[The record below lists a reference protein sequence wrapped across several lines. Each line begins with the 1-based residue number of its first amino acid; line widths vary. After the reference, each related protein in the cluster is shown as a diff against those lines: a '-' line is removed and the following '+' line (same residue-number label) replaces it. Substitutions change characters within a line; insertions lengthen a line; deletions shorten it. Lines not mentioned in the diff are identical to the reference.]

1 MGITV
6 QFESY
11 EEMIAFAGKL
21 VGTEKGI
28 EKPVK
33 KATKTKETVVE
44 ELPRVEGEIVE
55 ETQRAEDLPY
65 EEEAPAD
72 EETPSFT
79 LEEVRAKLTALTRA
93 GKQKE
98 VKAILDCVKAKN
110 LTSVESKDYAVVMEK
125 AGAL

>member
-21 VGTEKGI
+21 VGQPSAPAKKVT
-28 EKPVK
+28 KPVK
-33 KATKTKETVVE
+33 E
-44 ELPRVEGEIVE
+44 ESPVK
-55 ETQRAEDLPY
+55 
-65 EEEAPAD
+65 EEAPA
-72 EETPSFT
+72 EETYVPGDSLPEVIEEENTPSFT

-98 VKAILDCVKAKN
+98 VKAILDFVKAKN
-110 LTSVESKDYAVVMEK
+110 LTSVEPKDYAVVMEK